1 MTAWRPDWTGNS
13 MRKMIVALAV
23 LAAAGT
29 LGTASAQNM
38 TLTGPQWA
46 QTLLAA
52 DITPTTG
59 GRAELADAGVT
70 FAVRVTIAPLDGGVA
85 RVIRFEQRG
94 DANILALRR
103 FTGHP
108 ATGWWL
114 WGPETPY
121 VTHPTAAQRE
131 EIAVLLNTAM
141 GATSIVGDATATQ
154 RTACTSRQQAFVEMN
169 VGERSVS
176 ATRVC
181 VDPLEPVGHLAA
193 RLSDLAGSRDDE
205 ELHAAAVAELMAA
218 DAAFNTMAQARSV
231 GAAFAEYAS
240 ENAIAFNGAT
250 PVQGHDAVAA
260 LYHDW
265 PAGAHLSW
273 APQTARVSERG
284 DMGWTWGRSVYVA
297 ADGTRRDGRYVTTWV
312 RDYDGHWRFSFDAS
326 LRDPTPGA
334 AAVTTTPAHAS
345 APPAHATAPVHAG
358 PLPPHVSTTT
368 TTPH

>member
-1 MTAWRPDWTGNS
+1 
-13 MRKMIVALAV
+13 MRKMIVALAM
-23 LAAAGT
+23 LAAGGV
-29 LGTASAQNM
+29 LGAASAQNL
-38 TLTGPQWA
+38 TLSGPAWA

-52 DITPTTG
+52 DITPTNG
-59 GRAELADAGVT
+59 GRANLADAGET
-70 FAVRVTIAPLDGGVA
+70 WAVRVTIAPLDGGVA

-94 DANILALRR
+94 ETNVLALRR

-121 VTHPTAAQRE
+121 VTHPTSAQRD
-131 EIAVLLNTAM
+131 EIATLLSSAM

-154 RTACTSRQQAFVEMN
+154 RTSCTSREQAFVEMTR
-169 VGERSVS
+169 GERSVS

-181 VDPLEPVGHLAA
+181 VDPLEPIGHLAN

-205 ELHAAAVAELMAA
+205 ELHTAAVVELMAA
-218 DAAFNTMAQARSV
+218 DAAFNTMAQAHGV
-231 GAAFAEYAS
+231 WAAFAEYAS

-265 PAGAHLSW
+265 PPGAYLSW
-273 APQTARVSERG
+273 APQAARVSERG

-297 ADGTRRDGRYVTTWV
+297 ADGTRREGRYVTTWI
-312 RDYDGHWRFSFDAS
+312 RDYEGHWRFSFDAA
-326 LRDPTPGA
+326 LRDPPPGA
-334 AAVTTTPAHAS
+334 AAVTTAPVPHAA
-345 APPAHATAPVHAG
+345 APPAHTASPPAHTTTTTPPAHAG
-358 PLPPHVSTTT
+358 PLPPHASTTT
-368 TTPH
+368 SH

>member
-1 MTAWRPDWTGNS
+1 MW
-13 MRKMIVALAV
+13 KMIVALAV
-23 LAAAGT
+23 LAAGGT
-29 LGTASAQNM
+29 LSTASAQNM
-38 TLTGPQWA
+38 TLTGPAWA

-59 GRAELADAGVT
+59 GRADLADAGVT
-70 FAVRVTIAPLDGGVA
+70 WAVRVTIAPLDGGVA

-121 VTHPTAAQRE
+121 VTHVTGAQRD
-131 EIAVLLNTAM
+131 EIATLLEAAM

-154 RTACTSRQQAFVEMN
+154 RNVCTSRAQAYVEMTQ
-169 VGERSVS
+169 GERSVS

-205 ELHAAAVAELMAA
+205 ELHAAAVTELMAA
-218 DAAFNTMAQARSV
+218 DAAFNTMAQARGV

-240 ENAIAFNGAT
+240 QNAIAFNGAT

-297 ADGTRRDGRYVTTWV
+297 ADGTRREGRYVTTWV
-312 RDYDGHWRFSFDAS
+312 RDYDGHWRFSFDAA
-326 LRDPTPGA
+326 LRDPPPAA
-334 AAVTTTPAHAS
+334 AAVTAPPRAV

-358 PLPPHVSTTT
+358 PLAPHSTSTATT
-368 TTPH
+368 APH